1 VRTLS
6 VLLVHL
12 GGRDGGAERQ
22 TVALMTGL
30 TARGHRVLALVRRG
44 TPIERRAV
52 EAGAPIF
59 PLEPRF
65 PLGPGGIFTW
75 WSRGRARHLASRGA
89 WHLAHFT
96 DPEAYPATAPLLEGG
111 RGDGSIAASRT
122 IVSWRGGRGEAVSR
136 PPAFLR
142 RHQRAGGTIA
152 VASEA
157 LWAALVRDGFDE
169 DRLSVVHPGID
180 VKRFAAAAAA
190 RGEERK
196 ALGFSDGDEVVGA
209 VAALDRDR
217 GLAELIEAA
226 AILRRGRPRV
236 RLAICG
242 EGPGRRSLE
251 AAAARLGLAGA
262 VAFTGWREDV
272 SRFLQAL
279 DVYAFTGR
287 GEEVFPASL
296 IEAMAASVPVI
307 VCDQPGIR
315 EIIEN
320 GKQGLIVPERG
331 AAALARTIFRA
342 LAEPDLTKSMGRA
355 GAVRVQRFHTQ
366 AMIDGTEALYYRAT
380 KIPKEG

>member
-1 VRTLS
+1 MRTLS

-30 TARGHRVLALVRRG
+30 TARGHRVLGLVRRG

-52 EAGAPIF
+52 EAGAPVF
-59 PLEPRF
+59 PLQPRF
-65 PLGPGGIFTW
+65 PLGPGGILTW

-89 WHLAHFT
+89 WDLAHFT
-96 DPEAYPATAPLLEGG
+96 DPEAYPATAPLLDAA
-111 RGDGSIAASRT
+111 RGDGSITAPRT
-122 IVSWRGGRGEAVSR
+122 IVSWRGGRGAAVSR

-157 LWAALVRDGFDE
+157 LWAALVRDGFEE

-180 VKRFAAAAAA
+180 VKRFAAAQAA
-190 RGEERK
+190 RAEERR
-196 ALGFSDGDEVVGA
+196 ALGFPDDDEIVGA

-217 GLAELIEAA
+217 GLLELIEAA
-226 AILRRGRPRV
+226 AILRRDRPKA

-242 EGPGRRSLE
+242 DGPGRRSLE
-251 AAAARLGLAGA
+251 AATHRLGMTGA
-262 VAFTGWREDV
+262 VTFTGWREDV

-279 DVYAFTGR
+279 DIYVFTGR
-287 GEEVFPASL
+287 GEEAFPASL
-296 IEAMAASVPVI
+296 IEAMAASVPVV

-331 AAALARTIFRA
+331 APALARTIFRA
-342 LAEPDLTKSMGRA
+342 LAEPALTKAMGRA

-366 AMIDGTEALYYRAT
+366 AMIDGTEAVYYRAS
-380 KIPKEG
+380 KIPREG